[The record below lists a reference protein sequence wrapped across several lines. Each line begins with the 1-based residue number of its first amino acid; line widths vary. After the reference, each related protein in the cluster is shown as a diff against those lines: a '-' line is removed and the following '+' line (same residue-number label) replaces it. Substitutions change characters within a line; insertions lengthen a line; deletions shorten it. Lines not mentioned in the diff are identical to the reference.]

1 MKHTPGPWNADSSY
15 PSPGHMPGLHAPVIC
30 VMGDVDVAYVANHW
44 MLESEETQANA
55 RLIAASPDLR
65 QVAELAAMERW
76 PRATPSADRP
86 RANHGCRR
94 LVRSAHL

>member
-1 MKHTPGPWNADSSY
+1 
-15 PSPGHMPGLHAPVIC
+15 MPGLHAPVIC

-44 MLESEETQANA
+44 MLESEEIQANA

-76 PRATPSADRP
+76 PRAHGPKSQQAERDLPNAD
-86 RANHGCRR
+86 ALNKNT
-94 LVRSAHL
+94 